1 MAMDGGFHDSVG
13 TSAKFNHPRGVLGA
27 GTSPLTDGGVRLGP
41 GVGPL
46 LGPSPNL
53 QSDCVVC
60 GENCC
65 KMRAGGTICRV

>member
-1 MAMDGGFHDSVG
+1 MQPHTLDFDYNGKMWVGLELPGLVLTSTYLRGEGLGGS
-13 TSAKFNHPRGVLGA
+13 L
-27 GTSPLTDGGVRLGP
+27 
-41 GVGPL
+41 GPL

>member
-1 MAMDGGFHDSVG
+1 MGWERGRTTAPTEGFSHITATHLRS
-13 TSAKFNHPRGVLGA
+13 SQ
-27 GTSPLTDGGVRLGP
+27 LGP

-53 QSDCVVC
+53 QSDCGAC
-60 GENCC
+60 GEKCC